1 MGFPLAVIPL
11 ISSSHVHKAKEAF
24 LYASSIY
31 SYFIDK
37 QLATYKTYQA
47 IEYL

>member
-1 MGFPLAVIPL
+1 MR
-11 ISSSHVHKAKEAF
+11 KAKEAF
-24 LYASSIY
+24 LRTCSIY
-31 SYFIDK
+31 SQFIDK